1 MTHSSTTPVVE
12 QAQRRLREVLAELR
26 SLAAQNLDGR
36 QYYRHWLTLLAQAMG
51 TETGA
56 VLLLKPDG
64 NWELVHVVG
73 SRSGSDEV
81 ASQREPALL
90 QEVRR
95 TLAPVL
101 DVGAML
107 TTIYYPLLAAGE
119 LRGLVRLGLAV
130 ETEAAQQG
138 CLKFMGDAAQSV
150 EHFHLLADRR
160 DALASVG
167 HITEERRLAA
177 AVHAALDLSSAAYAL
192 ANEGRLLVGCDRL
205 SVLVRRGRSYRVLAV
220 SGQDDVNRRTAAV
233 RSLEDLTR
241 RSAAT
246 GELLA
251 FPSGETEL
259 DEELT
264 HLLEAYVDE
273 SQVKRLVILP
283 LLTPPA
289 KTADEAAPQTR
300 AEPHAVVVVEYF
312 GGTSAP
318 TDELQRIETLGR
330 YGATALRNSV
340 EYDSLY
346 LLPLWRT
353 LGRWR
358 KACFEPGTRRRT
370 WLIIL
375 GVVAAVTALAT
386 IPADYTAY
394 CRGTLNPTESRRVF
408 APLDGT
414 VEEIAVKHGD
424 RVVRGQTLVKLRN
437 TDLDIAEAEVAG
449 RRTSAAE
456 QMTAVERTLFDEAKR
471 LTAEE
476 RSRLSGERS
485 QLREQLVS
493 LDRQLQLY
501 AEKRRQLVVVSPLD
515 GEVTTWS
522 ADDLLE
528 NRPVRQG
535 QQLLTV
541 AAVGGPWELQ
551 LRVPDDRSGRVV
563 AATQASAEPLRVTF
577 SPAVD
582 PGVVREGRV
591 VEIHNSAELRGED
604 GNTVLVRVAITAAEL
619 PQRRPGAEAA
629 AHIHCGRRAVGY
641 VWLSDVSDFLRSRV
655 LFRWF

>member
-1 MTHSSTTPVVE
+1 
-12 QAQRRLREVLAELR
+12 
-26 SLAAQNLDGR
+26 
-36 QYYRHWLTLLAQAMG
+36 
-51 TETGA
+51 
-56 VLLLKPDG
+56 
-64 NWELVHVVG
+64 
-73 SRSGSDEV
+73 
-81 ASQREPALL
+81 
-90 QEVRR
+90 
-95 TLAPVL
+95 
-101 DVGAML
+101 
-107 TTIYYPLLAAGE
+107 
-119 LRGLVRLGLAV
+119 
-130 ETEAAQQG
+130 
-138 CLKFMGDAAQSV
+138 
-150 EHFHLLADRR
+150 
-160 DALASVG
+160 
-167 HITEERRLAA
+167 
-177 AVHAALDLSSAAYAL
+177 
-192 ANEGRLLVGCDRL
+192 
-205 SVLVRRGRSYRVLAV
+205 
-220 SGQDDVNRRTAAV
+220 
-233 RSLEDLTR
+233 
-241 RSAAT
+241 
-246 GELLA
+246 
-251 FPSGETEL
+251 
-259 DEELT
+259 
-264 HLLEAYVDE
+264 
-273 SQVKRLVILP
+273 
-283 LLTPPA
+283 
-289 KTADEAAPQTR
+289 
-300 AEPHAVVVVEYF
+300 
-312 GGTSAP
+312 
-318 TDELQRIETLGR
+318 
-330 YGATALRNSV
+330 
-340 EYDSLY
+340 
-346 LLPLWRT
+346 LPLWRT

-370 WLIIL
+370 WMIIL
-375 GVVAAVTALAT
+375 GVVAAMTALAT

-456 QMTAVERTLFDEAKR
+456 QITAFERTLFDEAKR

-476 RSRLSGERS
+476 RSRLSGQRS

-528 NRPVRQG
+528 SRPVRQG

-604 GNTVLVRVAITAAEL
+604 GNTVLVRVAITAEEL

-641 VWLSDVSDFLRSRV
+641 VWLSDVSDLIRSRV